1 MDHDERPSGQLDW
14 VTQFDDPVVT
24 RALEPKRSLLL
35 SAVGSV
41 VFGGGAIAVIA
52 LLVAAL
58 TRPVEAEVGIEATRA
73 PVAPPRP
80 TTTSAAEEQS
90 LVPTFCGALYSEA
103 MHVTL
108 TGIGMTLDRTW
119 EGAARAGSAD
129 DELHAML
136 ADAEL
141 ACHWTQTDPAPAA
154 LLTRVAE
161 LTAVQQ
167 EAAIA
172 RLDVLG
178 YTKLTEHDGI
188 RYFVEKTAATGP
200 TGESHFFREGIW
212 IATHWQGHGQYGYTA
227 DMVRAVFD

>member
-1 MDHDERPSGQLDW
+1 MDHDERPAGQLGW
-14 VTQFDDPVVT
+14 VTEFDDPAVT
-24 RALEPKRSLLL
+24 RTLEPKRSLLL
-35 SAVGSV
+35 AAVGSV

-52 LLVAAL
+52 LLIAAL
-58 TRPVEAEVGIEATRA
+58 TRPVEAEVGVEATRA

-80 TTTSAAEEQS
+80 TTTATSEGAS

-103 MHVTL
+103 MHITL
-108 TGIGMTLDRTW
+108 TGIGMKLDSTW
-119 EGAARAGSAD
+119 EGEARAGSAD
-129 DELHAML
+129 DELHRML

-161 LTAVQQ
+161 LTDVET

-172 RLDVLG
+172 RLDALG
-178 YTKLTEHDGI
+178 FTKLTEHDGI
-188 RYFVEKTAATGP
+188 RYFVENTAATGP

-227 DMVRAVFD
+227 DMVRSVFD